1 MLYRTIPTVYST
13 GLLMVFVAFT
23 FQLSFASSS
32 NPWVPKS
39 ERKFATKSMDRQIV
53 PKKYKT
59 FHLDLTEL
67 QELLSTAPMRF
78 SAETEVQEPVVLY
91 LPMPNGYME
100 RFQIFDA
107 PIMESGIAA
116 KFPMIHSYA
125 GVGLDDPTASLRFDV
140 TQFGFHGMVIS
151 ARHSSVFID
160 PFSKSDT
167 EHYITYYKSDFE
179 KETPNFKCH
188 VASNDDMIDDGTG
201 LMDSNAN
208 LLLQGDCLLRTYRL
222 ALTCTGEYAAFH
234 GGDTASVVAAFNTSM
249 TRVNGVYERE
259 LNINMVIVDNNEDLI
274 FLNSSTDPYQDGSP
288 GQMIGE
294 CHDQCVAIIGSANFD
309 IGHIFS
315 TGGGGLAGL
324 GVVCSGG
331 SKGNGV
337 TGTNN
342 PVGDPFDIDYVSHEM
357 GHQFGANHTQNNS
370 CNRNGST
377 AMEPGSASTIMGYA
391 GICNPNVQN
400 NSDDYFHA
408 ISIQEIS
415 NYINNG
421 NGDNCPITTD
431 IGNTPPTVMM
441 WRIILYP
448 FQLHLD

>member
-208 LLLQGDCLLRTYRL
+208 SLLQGDCLLRTYRL

-259 LNINMVIVDNNEDLI
+259 LNVNMVIVDNNEDLI
-274 FLNSSTDPYQDGSP
+274 FLNSSK
-288 GQMIGE
+288 
-294 CHDQCVAIIGSANFD
+294 IILITFF
-309 IGHIFS
+309 IFS
-315 TGGGGLAGL
+315 FLF
-324 GVVCSGG
+324 
-331 SKGNGV
+331 KII
-337 TGTNN
+337 
-342 PVGDPFDIDYVSHEM
+342 F
-357 GHQFGANHTQNNS
+357 
-370 CNRNGST
+370 
-377 AMEPGSASTIMGYA
+377 
-391 GICNPNVQN
+391 
-400 NSDDYFHA
+400 
-408 ISIQEIS
+408 
-415 NYINNG
+415 
-421 NGDNCPITTD
+421 IT
-431 IGNTPPTVMM
+431 
-441 WRIILYP
+441 
-448 FQLHLD
+448 

>member
-91 LPMPNGYME
+91 LPIPNGYME

-160 PFSKSDT
+160 TFSK
-167 EHYITYYKSDFE
+167 
-179 KETPNFKCH
+179 
-188 VASNDDMIDDGTG
+188 
-201 LMDSNAN
+201 
-208 LLLQGDCLLRTYRL
+208 
-222 ALTCTGEYAAFH
+222 
-234 GGDTASVVAAFNTSM
+234 
-249 TRVNGVYERE
+249 
-259 LNINMVIVDNNEDLI
+259 
-274 FLNSSTDPYQDGSP
+274 
-288 GQMIGE
+288 
-294 CHDQCVAIIGSANFD
+294 
-309 IGHIFS
+309 
-315 TGGGGLAGL
+315 
-324 GVVCSGG
+324 
-331 SKGNGV
+331 
-337 TGTNN
+337 
-342 PVGDPFDIDYVSHEM
+342 
-357 GHQFGANHTQNNS
+357 
-370 CNRNGST
+370 
-377 AMEPGSASTIMGYA
+377 
-391 GICNPNVQN
+391 
-400 NSDDYFHA
+400 
-408 ISIQEIS
+408 
-415 NYINNG
+415 
-421 NGDNCPITTD
+421 
-431 IGNTPPTVMM
+431 
-441 WRIILYP
+441 
-448 FQLHLD
+448 